1 MSARPN
7 CPVVTSSRLRRSPR
21 ALTVLALACALLVPA
36 CTQAES
42 PDETRHATEDPW
54 AGRTVERFTRALER
68 EPGIPYPAVVL
79 AIRVQTSLY
88 NVLTAQLGVQ
98 RLEPRR
104 RLPTAVG
111 RTVASLIDPDTGL
124 AEASGMP
131 TEVLTWLS
139 LLLGRV
145 PGADALR
152 RDLDGAADRQV
163 AAIRSRLAGADR
175 DLYTDL
181 YWVRVLELL
190 ERDHGRGSSAAAG
203 LLRSLP
209 TDLWCRAALAQR
221 NQDLDTY
228 FVALGSGEEIAR
240 ASGRSCRTVFAAE
253 GVSPNS
259 SEVRTKLST
268 WQQSILAEGALQ
280 STDVDSLNALLTL
293 RDAGLVRGLQ
303 IHGVARAVREAV
315 AADRIERTPI
325 AYLSAATAAD
335 RLGTV
340 LAVGPAGAAMLES
353 LAGGTELATPAPNPI
368 TLIQA
373 HDVLTML
380 GGRQAVAPIERLI
393 DWGSSDLLPVDRA
406 ALAVAAS
413 APGRVDLAAFRRAAV
428 APQVMALALRVEG
441 LVGRCRAD
449 LRAYVRRAGAVLRTT
464 PATTAENP
472 FTASGYA
479 ALIDLGRRCRVR
491 SAPITA
497 LHARLTRLVRDLLGT
512 DGLARSGSGVVNVNL
527 SATLA
532 LAACRLD
539 DADRRPSRAAVSRA
553 ERGLLAP
560 GGGASSVTGE
570 APTLDATLAVA
581 QLRTIARH
589 GCRSVP
595 SRRP

>member
-1 MSARPN
+1 M
-7 CPVVTSSRLRRSPR
+7 RRSPR
-21 ALTVLALACALLVPA
+21 LLTLVALACALLASA
-36 CTQAES
+36 CTQADPS
-42 PDETRHATEDPW
+42 DAGRHPTDDSW

-79 AIRVQTSLY
+79 ATPVQTSPY
-88 NVLTAQLGVQ
+88 NVLTAQLDVQ
-98 RLEPRR
+98 RLEPGR
-104 RLPTAVG
+104 RLPTDVG

-124 AEASGMP
+124 ADASPAP

-139 LLLGRV
+139 LLLGRA
-145 PGADALR
+145 PGANALR
-152 RDLDGAADRQV
+152 RELDGAADHQV
-163 AAIRSRLAGADR
+163 ASIRARLAGADR

-181 YWVRVLELL
+181 YWVRALELL
-190 ERDHGRGSSAAAG
+190 ARDHGRGSSAAAD
-203 LLRSLP
+203 LLRRLP
-209 TDLWCRAALAQR
+209 TDAWCRAALAQR
-221 NQDLDTY
+221 NQESATF

-240 ASGRSCRTVFAAE
+240 ASRRSCRTVFAAE
-253 GVSPNS
+253 AISADSP
-259 SEVRTKLST
+259 EVRRQLST
-268 WQQSILAEGALQ
+268 WQQSILADGALQ
-280 STDVDSLNALLTL
+280 STDLDTVNALLTL

-303 IHGVARAVREAV
+303 IHAVSRAVREAV

-325 AYLSAATAAD
+325 AYLLATTAAD
-335 RLGTV
+335 RLGV
-340 LAVGPAGAAMLES
+340 QLAVGPAGAAMLES
-353 LAGGTELATPAPNPI
+353 LAGGTELATAAPNPI

-380 GGRQAVAPIERLI
+380 GGRRAAAPIERLV
-393 DWGSSDLLPVDRA
+393 DWGSPDLLPLDRA
-406 ALAVAAS
+406 ALAVAAT

-449 LRAYVRRAGAVLRTT
+449 LRAYVRRAGAVLGTT

-497 LHARLTRLVRDLLGT
+497 LHARLTRLVRDLLGA
-512 DGLARSGSGVVNVNL
+512 DGLARSTSGVVDVHL

-539 DADRRPSRAAVSRA
+539 DADQRPSRAAVSRA
-553 ERGLLAP
+553 ERGLLAS
-560 GGGASSVTGE
+560 GGGASSVAGE
-570 APTLDATLAVA
+570 APTLDATLAVV
-581 QLRTIARH
+581 QLRTLARH

-595 SRRP
+595 A